1 MLPQRDSHAAPSAP
15 AVTYALAAGNVAVF
29 AFQSALDPDEVA
41 ALVARFGVVPHYLAT
56 DFHLSSL
63 STVLTSQF
71 LHGDLFHLAW
81 NLWVLLVLGR
91 RVEEAMGHGRYLT
104 FYLLTG
110 VCAAG
115 APRLVDPHSRAPMIG
130 ASGAI
135 SGLLG
140 ASHQLVR
147 DRWTMVLIVVWFATQ
162 LALGLNS
169 LGHAPPLPIA
179 FFAHIGGFV
188 SGLLLAVRFAR
199 HGG

>member
-1 MLPQRDSHAAPSAP
+1 MLPLRDSQAPPTAP
-15 AVTYALAAGNVAVF
+15 AVTYALVASNTAVF
-29 AFQSALDPDEVA
+29 LYQTALDPNA
-41 ALVARFGVVPHYLAT
+41 SATLIARFGVIPYYLTT
-56 DFHLSSL
+56 DFHASSL
-63 STVLTSQF
+63 STVITSQF

-91 RVEEAMGHGRYLT
+91 KVEQTMGHARYT
-104 FYLLTG
+104 VFYLLTG
-110 VCAAG
+110 VCAA
-115 APRLVDPHSRAPMIG
+115 AAHVFVEPHARAPMIG

-140 ASHQLVR
+140 ASLQLVR

-169 LGHAPPLPIA
+169 LGQALAAPIA

-188 SGLLLAVRFAR
+188 SGLLLAVHFAR
-199 HGG
+199 RGA